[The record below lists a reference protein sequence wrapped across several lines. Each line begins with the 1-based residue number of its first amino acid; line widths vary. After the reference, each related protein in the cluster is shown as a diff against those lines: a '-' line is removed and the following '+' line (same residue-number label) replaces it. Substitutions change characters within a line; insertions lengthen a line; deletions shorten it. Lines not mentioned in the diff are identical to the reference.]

1 MRFQK
6 TTAEQLEQ
14 VMIII
19 RQAQAY
25 LKEAGIDQWQ
35 NGYPNEDVI
44 LQDIKR
50 GNSYVLQKQGQVLAT
65 AVLEF
70 DGDPNYENIYEGQ
83 WLSDGPYGAI
93 HRIAVEENHKG
104 SNLASIMIQAME
116 GLCLERGVWSLRVDT
131 HGDNEPMKRMLQ
143 KNGFQYCGVIFL
155 ADGSPRIALEKV
167 LGQVSLPG
175 Q

>member
-1 MRFQK
+1 MKFQK
-6 TTAEQLEQ
+6 TTAEQLGQ

-35 NGYPNEDVI
+35 NGYPNEGVI

-50 GNSYVLQKQGQVLAT
+50 GSSYVLQEQGQVLGT

-70 DGDPNYENIYEGQ
+70 DRDPNYENIYEGQ

-93 HRIAVEENHKG
+93 HRIAVSENHRG
-104 SNLASIMIQAME
+104 SSLASIMIQTME

-155 ADGSPRIALEKV
+155 TDGSPRIAWEKV
-167 LGQVSLPG
+167 LRE
-175 Q
+175 